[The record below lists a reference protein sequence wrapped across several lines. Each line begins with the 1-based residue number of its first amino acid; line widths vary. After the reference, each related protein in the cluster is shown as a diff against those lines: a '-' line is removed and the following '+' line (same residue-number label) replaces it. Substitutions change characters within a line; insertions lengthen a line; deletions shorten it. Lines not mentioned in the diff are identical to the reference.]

1 MSEYI
6 KIADFA
12 SRKGISKQEAYKIAN
27 APQNKEYIRIEN
39 GIKYISSFLLDDKS
53 RENKDSRKETK
64 KQEQSQ
70 PADTKE
76 IEYLKEQIRELQA
89 QIKKKDEQIAEF
101 TLKFAELAQQSNTIA
116 SQAQVLH
123 AIDKQKK
130 PNFFQKLL
138 GKGKE

>member
-12 SRKGISKQEAYKIAN
+12 IRKGISKTEAYKIAN
-27 APQNKEYIRIEN
+27 DPQNKDYVILED
-39 GIKYISSFLLDDKS
+39 GIKKISSLLLDDK
-53 RENKDSRKETK
+53 KDSQPEIK

>member
-12 SRKGISKQEAYKIAN
+12 SKKGISKQEAYKIASD
-27 APQNKEYIRIEN
+27 PRNKDYVIFED
-39 GIKYISSFLLDDKS
+39 GIKKISSFLLDDKP
-53 RENKDSRKETK
+53 REKKD
-64 KQEQSQ
+64 SQ
-70 PADTKE
+70 PADAKE

>member
-1 MSEYI
+1 MNAELLKAGFI
-6 KIADFA
+6 LIASAGFV
-12 SRKGISKQEAYKIAN
+12 IFN
-27 APQNKEYIRIEN
+27 
-39 GIKYISSFLLDDKS
+39 ISSKRNFKRILKLFIKP
-53 RENKDSRKETK
+53 REKKDSQPETK

>member
-1 MSEYI
+1 M
-6 KIADFA
+6 
-12 SRKGISKQEAYKIAN
+12 
-27 APQNKEYIRIEN
+27 
-39 GIKYISSFLLDDKS
+39 
-53 RENKDSRKETK
+53 
-64 KQEQSQ
+64 
-70 PADTKE
+70 
-76 IEYLKEQIRELQA
+76 KEQIRELQA